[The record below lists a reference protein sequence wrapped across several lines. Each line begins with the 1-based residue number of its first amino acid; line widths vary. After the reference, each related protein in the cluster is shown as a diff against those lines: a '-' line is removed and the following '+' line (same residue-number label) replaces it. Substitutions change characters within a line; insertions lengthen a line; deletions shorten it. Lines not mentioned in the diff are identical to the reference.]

1 MANAKRLA
9 KEEGL
14 LVSLWAFLREQIFF
28 WTNFRSKS
36 GSLLKGSGSHILAD
50 WLYHCRFTLLI
61 FGDPS
66 NASLGCFER
75 REQGEDD
82 CHRVPQRWRE
92 IHELR
97 HLCRCKRGG
106 VAMKFWFDFYWK
118 ITFWLIKNNLY
129 LLCKLLV
136 RVSKMLLDA
145 SKTYMYF
152 LSFCDETSIV
162 STKGQNKFKISLIYI
177 SI

>member
-1 MANAKRLA
+1 
-9 KEEGL
+9 
-14 LVSLWAFLREQIFF
+14 LWAFLREQIFF

-36 GSLLKGSGSHILAD
+36 GSLLKGSGSPQAEQ
-50 WLYHCRFTLLI
+50 
-61 FGDPS
+61 GDPS